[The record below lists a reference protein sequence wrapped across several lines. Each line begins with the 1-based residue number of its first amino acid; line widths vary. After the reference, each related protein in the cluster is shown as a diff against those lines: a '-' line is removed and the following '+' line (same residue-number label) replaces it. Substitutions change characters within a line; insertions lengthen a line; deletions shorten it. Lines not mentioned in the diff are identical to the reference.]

1 MIEPDVKYF
10 VVRIYVDK
18 YQLLENSLSFQLK
31 S

>member
-1 MIEPDVKYF
+1 MIQLDVKYF

-18 YQLLENSLSFQLK
+18 YQLLENSLPFRLK

>member
-1 MIEPDVKYF
+1 MIEPDVNYF
-10 VVRIYVDK
+10 VVRVYVDK